1 VKIRL
6 LKDVPDVGVRGQVL
20 NTVPSIYRILIKR
33 GLGEDA
39 ATPPKRPAAAAPIID
54 IEPVVEHL
62 ELPAEVEL
70 DRADI
75 IEAIEQLDPE
85 FDVGSKGTKRL
96 RKHLEALQNG

>member
-39 ATPPKRPAAAAPIID
+39 TTPPKRPAAAAPVID
-54 IEPVVEHL
+54 IEHL

-85 FDVGSKGTKRL
+85 FEVGSKGTKRL